1 MNKIAILGGSG
12 FVGKYIIEELLSKGY
27 IVKAINR
34 SAIKNISHA
43 NFNEVVIDLF
53 KDDLCQ
59 HLKEVDFVIYNIGI
73 IREFPKQEISYK
85 RLHEDLAF
93 NVIDSSERVG
103 IKKIILMSANG
114 VERKS
119 TGYEVTKLNAEKK
132 LINSKLKWTIFRP
145 SLIFGE
151 PNGAIE
157 FCTQLKQD
165 MISLPLPLPNF
176 FTGLDFINAGS
187 FKMSPIH
194 VQNVSEF
201 FVKSISMTESD
212 YKIYSIGGSRDI
224 KWKDMIKMLS
234 KSCKK
239 KKFVFP
245 VPILLIKL
253 LAIMF
258 DRWPW
263 FPTTNDQIKM
273 LVAGNTC
280 DSKKH
285 FDDFNIEEIT
295 FNMENLS
302 YLK

>member
-1 MNKIAILGGSG
+1 MNKVAILGGSG
-12 FVGKYIIEELLSKGY
+12 FVGRYIIEELLSKGY
-27 IVKAINR
+27 TVKAINR
-34 SAIKNISHA
+34 SAIKNISHP
-43 NFNEVVIDLF
+43 NFNQVIIDLF

-59 HLKEVDFVIYNIGI
+59 YLEEIDCLIYNIGI
-73 IREFPKQEISYK
+73 IREFPKKGISYK

-103 IKKIILMSANG
+103 IKKVILMSANG

-119 TGYEVTKLNAEKK
+119 TSYEVTKLNAEQK

-145 SLIFGE
+145 SLIFGD
-151 PNGAIE
+151 PNGSME

-176 FTGLDFINAGS
+176 FTGFDFINAGS

-201 FVKSISMTESD
+201 FVKSISMIESD

-224 KWKDMIKMLS
+224 KWKDMITILS
-234 KSCKK
+234 KSCGKN
-239 KKFVFP
+239 KFALP
-245 VPILLIKL
+245 VPILLVKL
-253 LAIMF
+253 LALIF

-263 FPTTNDQIKM
+263 FPITNDQIKM

-280 DSKKH
+280 DSNKH

-295 FNMENLS
+295 FNMNNLG

>member
-1 MNKIAILGGSG
+1 MNKVAILGGSG
-12 FVGKYIIEELLSKGY
+12 FVGRYIIEELLSKGY

-34 SAIKNISHA
+34 SVINNISHT
-43 NFNEVVIDLF
+43 NFNQVVIDLF

-59 HLKEVDFVIYNIGI
+59 HLKEVDFLIYNIGI
-73 IREFPKQEISYK
+73 IREFPKQKISYK

-93 NVIDSSERVG
+93 NVIDSSEKAG
-103 IKKIILMSANG
+103 IKKFILMSANG

-119 TGYEVTKLNAEKK
+119 TGYEVTKLNAEHK

-145 SLIFGE
+145 SLIFGD
-151 PNGAIE
+151 PNGSIE
-157 FCTQLKQD
+157 FCTQLKQN
-165 MISLPLPLPNF
+165 MISLPLPLPIF
-176 FTGLDFINAGS
+176 FKGLDFINAGS

-201 FVKSISMTESD
+201 FVKSISMIESD

-224 KWKDMIKMLS
+224 KWKDMIKIIS
-234 KSCKK
+234 RSCGK

-253 LAIMF
+253 LAIIF
-258 DRWPW
+258 DRWSW
-263 FPTTNDQIKM
+263 FPITNDQIKM

-280 DSKKH
+280 DSEKY

-295 FNMENLS
+295 FNMKNLS